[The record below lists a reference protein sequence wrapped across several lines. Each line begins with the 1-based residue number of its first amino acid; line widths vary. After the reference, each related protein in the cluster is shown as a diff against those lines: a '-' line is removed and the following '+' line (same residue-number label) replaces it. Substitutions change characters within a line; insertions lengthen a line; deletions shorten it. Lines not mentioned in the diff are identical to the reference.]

1 MTNLQVAFSRN
12 RLENRNDFYL
22 KSILLYQLAHLQVRD
37 GYVSVSWQ
45 HQPSGSRR
53 VLAYRFFQ
61 ELYGKQKNKQTR
73 NPGVILQKSNMKTSV
88 LWVSEQP
95 SGLMAP
101 SGTKPGVELPDKIQG
116 ILLNM
121 NFLINYK

>member
-1 MTNLQVAFSRN
+1 
-12 RLENRNDFYL
+12 
-22 KSILLYQLAHLQVRD
+22 
-37 GYVSVSWQ
+37 
-45 HQPSGSRR
+45 
-53 VLAYRFFQ
+53 
-61 ELYGKQKNKQTR
+61 
-73 NPGVILQKSNMKTSV
+73 MKTSV